1 MHELALCQELIAEV
15 TRIAAAHDA
24 VGASRILVMLGPLSG
39 VEAPLLK
46 RAFLVARVGTV
57 AEEAT
62 LEIEQQP
69 LSVRCTVCG
78 AKSEVTPTNLLCR
91 TCGAW
96 QVEIL
101 EGDALLLKS
110 VELFLDT
117 AAEDHPVEQKAAAE
131 TTSAQLGNG

>member
-15 TRIAAAHDA
+15 ARIAAAHDA
-24 VGASRILVMLGPLSG
+24 VGASRILVTLGPLSG
-39 VEAPLLK
+39 VEAPLLE
-46 RAFLVARVGTV
+46 RAFLVARAGTI
-57 AEEAT
+57 AEAAT

-91 TCGAW
+91 TCNTW
-96 QVEIL
+96 NVEIL

-110 VELFLDT
+110 VELLVET
-117 AAEDHPVEQKAAAE
+117 AAEGKPADPNTNAE
-131 TTSAQLGNG
+131 TTSAQLSNG